1 MKFSRVTHR
10 KDLEARLIDRDRRGE
25 VNTVEYRTKTAHY
38 CGKDTV
44 RMSQILEVLDRILH
58 REITPHRHL
67 KKKTFEHATLQQYH
81 REVGLDRVPVVVEAM
96 VFENPTATMTTETMI
111 KGPPIIRTQTEVKAI
126 HTKIPKAETIMNQ
139 IVPILE
145 VFGTSEVELMMIML
159 QETITAPMMTI
170 ETRIL
175 ELIMILSVINFPT
188 IFIETT
194 SNSNWA
200 RKITSKLWQ
209 TAVLA
214 RKDGIDR

>member
-10 KDLEARLIDRDRRGE
+10 KDPEARLIDRDRRGE

-96 VFENPTATMTTETMI
+96 VFENHTATMTTETMI
-111 KGPPIIRTQTEVKAI
+111 KGPPIIRTQIEVKAI
-126 HTKIPKAETIMNQ
+126 HT
-139 IVPILE
+139 
-145 VFGTSEVELMMIML
+145 
-159 QETITAPMMTI
+159 
-170 ETRIL
+170 
-175 ELIMILSVINFPT
+175 
-188 IFIETT
+188 
-194 SNSNWA
+194 
-200 RKITSKLWQ
+200 
-209 TAVLA
+209 
-214 RKDGIDR
+214 